1 MVQKVQRFVVYP
13 ASHYVTPR
21 DEIVRAIT
29 SIKAELKVR
38 EAELLKDNLLVEA
51 QRLEQRTNFD
61 LEMLDQWGSARNRKL
76 FPPPDWACSR
86 GRAALPH

>member
-51 QRLEQRTNFD
+51 QRLEQRTNSIWKCSIR
-61 LEMLDQWGSARNRKL
+61 WGSAKESKTI
-76 FPPPDWACSR
+76 PAT
-86 GRAALPH
+86 